1 MTVVAFSMSG
11 EPRGKGRPRA
21 TVRKVGQKT
30 VATVYTD
37 DATRKYEASVR
48 AVAQKAMAGRD
59 PLEGPLSLSL
69 RFRMPIPK
77 SATKRAKAGMAS
89 GEIAH
94 CSRPDLD
101 NCQKALMDAMNG
113 VVFCDD
119 GQVVRAFTTKL
130 YAEQPGVDV
139 RVEAFAPQ
147 GAGQ

>member
-1 MTVVAFSMSG
+1 MTVIAFSMNG

-21 TVRKVGQKT
+21 TVRAGF
-30 VATVYTD
+30 ARVYTD
-37 DATRKYEASVR
+37 AATRKYEASVR